1 MPSLA
6 AFGEGVAA
14 ALAAMCL
21 ISKWPL
27 LCLVSKWRLLAS
39 CNMTLAALRCIPSLA
54 WVFTEGL
61 VNVLVSATVR

>member
-1 MPSLA
+1 
-6 AFGEGVAA
+6 
-14 ALAAMCL
+14 MCL